1 MNKKIMFPSF
11 FLVIY
16 LTVFIVF
23 IISFVKYGFTWLNVL
38 ALVVSVGMAYLK
50 IIQIIDIRKNSK
62 E

>member
-11 FLVIY
+11 FLVVY
-16 LTVFIVF
+16 VAVFIAF
-23 IISFVKYGFTWLNVL
+23 IFSWIINGFMWLNVF
-38 ALVVSVGMAYLK
+38 AIVVSVGMAYLK